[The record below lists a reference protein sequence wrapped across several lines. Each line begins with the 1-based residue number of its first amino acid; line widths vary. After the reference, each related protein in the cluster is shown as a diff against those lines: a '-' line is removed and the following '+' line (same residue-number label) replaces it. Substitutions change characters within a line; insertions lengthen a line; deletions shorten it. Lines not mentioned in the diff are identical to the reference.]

1 VEPELVAAQPD
12 TRGMVNGAG
21 MLALVP
27 EIAKTVS
34 WVTRSFAF
42 ASRASTRG
50 GGLLGFAL
58 DRSLCDS
65 LRYNNH
71 TLLVK

>member
-1 VEPELVAAQPD
+1 MPAPL
-12 TRGMVNGAG
+12 T
-21 MLALVP
+21 MLRVSGWP

-50 GGLLGFAL
+50 DARLGFAL

-65 LRYNNH
+65 LCYNNH
-71 TLLVK
+71 TLLVKGSGSTLC